1 MIKYMTPNNN
11 KKNPLHPKTPKQ
23 QSFLI
28 CSAHNHQSNHNTF
41 LILAKEV
48 EGLGTL

>member
-11 KKNPLHPKTPKQ
+11 KKNPKTPKQ

-28 CSAHNHQSNHNTF
+28 CSAHNHQSSHNAF